1 MKNVLS
7 LREYQRDL
15 KRRLEAHLLNGV
27 NVIAQLPTGAG
38 KTVLGAEIIRSWKG
52 RVIVAAHRNYLLTQ
66 WLSYTP
72 CETTTI
78 QKAIHRSNK
87 NPWKG
92 YSDTD
97 LLILDEAHHGTP
109 ENKWGST
116 ILAFPGVRLGL
127 TATPERTNPR
137 EGLADMWGVLECGP
151 SKDDLIDGN
160 YLLPLHVKPA
170 RDLLVGTNVNSYGDY
185 TIEGIQ
191 GADGQSVE
199 SATHTALSLWRQNGG
214 SANSIFYCV
223 NVEHAQ
229 LVQKKLI
236 EMGYKSKCVVG
247 ATPEEERAEI
257 FEEFKDEKN
266 GPLTSCAVLTEGLD
280 LPNCKQVVVLRPTQS
295 DILWLQICGRAQ
307 RPFKSKSHGLV
318 TDFTDNHR
326 RLLHPDYDRAW
337 SLKPYQETEKLLG
350 IGDGIG
356 IYECDN
362 CAAPVHPN
370 SWECK
375 MCLYRPKCPRCEIQP
390 IRPYGDNPMCLSCF
404 EIHYSHLKN
413 LLGEESH
420 STRWTEERWSL
431 KTMCHNDA
439 FLGNMLEEE
448 RHRISRAADC
458 RNAELRRSV
467 EEMEADLE
475 DDERMDVRFEQYR
488 DSLADDQRPSSRRQE
503 AKLYTEWENRQK
515 AELKSW
521 KEELA
526 RLEAHTVEWK
536 EKQAFSNVE
545 GRLMRLLEAED
556 REAGLVQGVSIDTEP
571 LQQSRRISTAEAQDS
586 GEWVNFVELAQRMT
600 ADTKP
605 GTLRDPRG
613 NETSVTSWDG
623 LLWETA
629 EWFVREGLLTKEKCP
644 VLVGGMQAKCL
655 INSERMHPSG
665 MWFKRPV
672 RLSRGLYLEAHL
684 TSREIARRSAKQL
697 VEKLGEDPAQFYVK
711 VNQRRRYAR

>member
-27 NVIAQLPTGAG
+27 NVIGQLPTGAG

-66 WLSYTP
+66 WRCYIP

-78 QKAIHRSNK
+78 QKAIHNK

-97 LLILDEAHHGTP
+97 LLILDEAHHETP
-109 ENKWGST
+109 KNTWGST
-116 ILAFPGVRLGL
+116 VMAFPGVRLGL
-127 TATPERTNPR
+127 TATPERTNPL
-137 EGLADMWGVLECGP
+137 EGLADMWGALECGP

-160 YLLPLHVKPA
+160 YLLPLDVKPV
-170 RDLLVGTNVNSYGDY
+170 RDLLVGTKVNSSGEY

-191 GADGQSVE
+191 GADEQSVE

-229 LVQKKLI
+229 LVQEKLI
-236 EMGYKSKCVVG
+236 ETGYKSKCVVG
-247 ATPEEERAEI
+247 ATPEEERKKI
-257 FEEFKDEKN
+257 FKEFIQDKN

-280 LPNCKQVVVLRPTQS
+280 LPNCKQVVVLRPTKS

-307 RPFKSKSHGLV
+307 RPFNSKSHGLV

-326 RLLHPDYDRAW
+326 RLLHPDYDRVW
-337 SLKPYQETEKLLG
+337 SLKPYRETEKLLG

-356 IYECDN
+356 IYECDA
-362 CAAPVHPN
+362 CVAPVHPN

-375 MCLYRPKCPRCEIQP
+375 MCLYRPICPRCKTQP
-390 IRPYGDNPMCLSCF
+390 IRPYGYNPMCLSCF
-404 EIHYSHLKN
+404 EIHYYSDLKN
-413 LLGEESH
+413 LLEEERH
-420 STRWTEERWSL
+420 STWWTQRRWDL
-431 KTMCHNDA
+431 KTMCDQDP
-439 FLGNMLEEE
+439 FLRNMLEEE
-448 RHRISRAADC
+448 RSRISRAADD
-458 RNAELRRSV
+458 RKAEIRRSV
-467 EEMEADLE
+467 DQMEADLE
-475 DDERMDVRFEQYR
+475 DDECMYIRFEQYR

-503 AKLYTEWENRQK
+503 AKLYTEWENRQ
-515 AELKSW
+515 ETEFKSW
-521 KEELA
+521 QEELA
-526 RLEAHTVEWK
+526 RLEAQTVDWRLV
-536 EKQAFSNVE
+536 FSNVE
-545 GRLMRLLEAED
+545 ERLLRLMWLLEAED
-556 REAGLVQGVSIDTEP
+556 READLVQGVSIDTEP
-571 LQQSRRISTAEAQDS
+571 VQQSLRSSTAEPQDS
-586 GEWVNFVELAQRMT
+586 GEWVNFVELAQKMA

-605 GTLRDPRG
+605 GIFRDPRG

-655 INSERMHPSG
+655 INSERMHPNG
-665 MWFKRPV
+665 MWFKRAV
-672 RLSRGLYLEAHL
+672 RLSRGLYLEAQL
-684 TSREIARRSAKQL
+684 PSREIAWRSAQL
-697 VEKLGEDPAQFYVK
+697 VEKLGEDPNRFHVQVY
-711 VNQRRRYAR
+711 QRRRYAR

>member
-1 MKNVLS
+1 MERSLENVLH
-7 LREYQRDL
+7 LRDYQRDL

-27 NVIAQLPTGAG
+27 NVIGQLPTGAG

-66 WLSYTP
+66 WLSYTR

-78 QKAIHRSNK
+78 QKAIYKS
-87 NPWKG
+87 NPWED

-109 ENKWGST
+109 KNTWGQT

-127 TATPERTNPR
+127 TATPQRTNPR
-137 EGLADMWGVLECGP
+137 EGLANMWGALECGP
-151 SKDDLIDGN
+151 SKDDLIEGN
-160 YLLPLHVKPA
+160 YLLPLDVKPV
-170 RDLLVGTNVNSYGDY
+170 RDLLVGTNVNSYGEY

-191 GADGQSVE
+191 GADGQSRN
-199 SATHTALSLWRQNGG
+199 SATHTALSIWRQNGG

-247 ATPEEERAEI
+247 TTPEEERAEI
-257 FEEFKDEKN
+257 FEEFKAEKN

-326 RLLHPDYDRAW
+326 RLLHPDYDRVW
-337 SLKPYQETEKLLG
+337 SLKPYQEMGNSLKQETEFG
-350 IGDGIG
+350 FG
-356 IYECDN
+356 IYECDA
-362 CAAPVHPN
+362 CDEPVHPN

-375 MCLYRPKCPRCEIQP
+375 MCLYRPRCPRCKTQP
-390 IRPYGDNPMCLSCF
+390 IRPYGYNPMCLSCF

-413 LLGEESH
+413 LLGEERH
-420 STRWTEERWSL
+420 STRWTQKRWDL
-431 KTMCHNDA
+431 KTMCDQDP
-439 FLGNMLEEE
+439 FLRNMQEEE
-448 RHRISRAADC
+448 RRRISRAVDD
-458 RNAELRRSV
+458 RKAEFRRSV
-467 EEMEADLE
+467 EEMEVDIE
-475 DDERMDVRFEQYR
+475 NDERMYIRFEQYR

-515 AELKSW
+515 AELNSW

-526 RLEAHTVEWK
+526 RLEAQTVGWR
-536 EKQAFSNVE
+536 QVFSNVE
-545 GRLMRLLEAED
+545 ERLMRLLDAQD
-556 REAGLVQGVSIDTEP
+556 READLVQKT
-571 LQQSRRISTAEAQDS
+571 STQ
-586 GEWVNFVELAQRMT
+586 T
-600 ADTKP
+600 A
-605 GTLRDPRG
+605 TLRQGSMG
-613 NETSVTSWDG
+613 NTITASTDARRNQSPKEEIDEMDAKLLDDSLTPGEKRVVYYLLEQADG
-623 LLWETA
+623 RTLEEVGPEHGLQEEA
-629 EWFVREGLLTKEKCP
+629 VSRIKQKIREQK
-644 VLVGGMQAKCL
+644 VL
-655 INSERMHPSG
+655 SERG
-665 MWFKRPV
+665 
-672 RLSRGLYLEAHL
+672 Y
-684 TSREIARRSAKQL
+684 IRS
-697 VEKLGEDPAQFYVK
+697 EKLRDFLE
-711 VNQRRRYAR
+711 